1 MPHPL
6 LLQWETPQAQIVMA
20 LVPIYARTLALVA
33 VTVLALALVR
43 VDAKIHVKDIVMEA
57 AIDHPAIIDFISS
70 SQY

>member
-1 MPHPL
+1 
-6 LLQWETPQAQIVMA
+6 MA